1 MSFDSLGLN
10 PDILRAVAEQ
20 GYVEPTPIQQQ
31 AIPAVLQG
39 RDLMASAQTGTGKTA
54 GFTLPLLQRL
64 IQNEPHAKGRRPVRA
79 LILTPTRELAA
90 QVGENVRDYS
100 KYLNIRSLVV
110 FGGVSINPQ
119 MMKLRGGVDIL
130 VATPGRLLDLEH
142 QNAVSLDK
150 VEILVLDEA
159 DRMLDMGFIHDIRR
173 VLAKLPA
180 RRQNLLF
187 SATFSDE
194 IKGLAEKLLHNPL
207 EVEVARRNTASE
219 QITQH
224 VHFVDKNRKR
234 ELLSQLIGEGN
245 WQQVL
250 VFTRT
255 KHGANH
261 LAEQLNKDG
270 IRSAAIHGNKSQG
283 ARTRALA
290 DFKSGGIRV
299 LVATD
304 IAARGLDIEELP
316 HVVNYELPNVSAQ
329 TGTGKTAGF
338 TLPLLQ
344 RLIQNEPHAKG
355 RRPVRALILTP
366 TRELAAQVGENV
378 RDYSKYLNI
387 RSLVVFGGVS
397 INPQMMKL
405 RGGVDILVA
414 TPGRLLD
421 LEHQNAVSL
430 DKVEILVLDEAD
442 RMLDMGFIHDI
453 RRVLAKLPARRQ
465 NLLFSATFSDEIKGL
480 AEKLLHNPLEVEVAR
495 RNTASEQIT
504 QHVHFVDKNRK
515 RELLSQLIGEGNWQQ
530 VLVFTRTKHG
540 ANHLAEQLN
549 KDGIR
554 SAAIHGNKSQGAR
567 TRALADFKSGGI
579 RVLVATDIAARG
591 LDIEELP
598 HVVNYELPNVPEDYV
613 HRIGR
618 TGRAAAT
625 GEALSPPRAVCW
637 TSNIRTPSVL
647 IKLKSSCW
655 TKRTVCWIWAL
666 SMTSVAYWPNCRRVD
681 RTCCSRRP
689 SPTRSR
695 AWPRNCCTIR
705 WKWKWRVVTPRP
717 SRSPSTSISLTRTA
731 SVNCCRSLSAKATG
745 SRCWCLPVP
754 SMAPT
759 TSRNSSTKTASAAR
773 RSMATRARERVP
785 ARWPTLNPA
794 AFACWWRPIS
804 PPAVWISKSCRTW

>member
-1 MSFDSLGLN
+1 MSR
-10 PDILRAVAEQ
+10 P
-20 GYVEPTPIQQQ
+20 PIQQQ
-31 AIPAVLQG
+31 AIPAVMQG

-64 IQNEPHAKGRRPVRA
+64 IDKEPHAKGRRPVRA

-142 QNAVSLDK
+142 QNAVSLD
-150 VEILVLDEA
+150 
-159 DRMLDMGFIHDIRR
+159 
-173 VLAKLPA
+173 
-180 RRQNLLF
+180 
-187 SATFSDE
+187 S
-194 IKGLAEKLLHNPL
+194 
-207 EVEVARRNTASE
+207 
-219 QITQH
+219 
-224 VHFVDKNRKR
+224 
-234 ELLSQLIGEGN
+234 
-245 WQQVL
+245 
-250 VFTRT
+250 
-255 KHGANH
+255 
-261 LAEQLNKDG
+261 
-270 IRSAAIHGNKSQG
+270 
-283 ARTRALA
+283 
-290 DFKSGGIRV
+290 
-299 LVATD
+299 
-304 IAARGLDIEELP
+304 
-316 HVVNYELPNVSAQ
+316 
-329 TGTGKTAGF
+329 
-338 TLPLLQ
+338 
-344 RLIQNEPHAKG
+344 
-355 RRPVRALILTP
+355 
-366 TRELAAQVGENV
+366 
-378 RDYSKYLNI
+378 
-387 RSLVVFGGVS
+387 
-397 INPQMMKL
+397 
-405 RGGVDILVA
+405 
-414 TPGRLLD
+414 
-421 LEHQNAVSL
+421 
-430 DKVEILVLDEAD
+430 VEILVLDEAD

-625 GEALSPPRAVCW
+625 GEALSLVCVDEHKLLRDIERLLKKRSRASRLPAMSRIRPLKPNLSRTVASSAAAVVGKVRDAVARVRDAADSRAARTAPRAV
-637 TSNIRTPSVL
+637 RTARRR
-647 IKLKSSCW
+647 
-655 TKRTVCWIWAL
+655 KRV
-666 SMTSVAYWPNCRRVD
+666 RR
-681 RTCCSRRP
+681 TANRR
-689 SPTRSR
+689 
-695 AWPRNCCTIR
+695 AAVV
-705 WKWKWRVVTPRP
+705 RVNRLANNTLMPRP
-717 SRSPSTSISLTRTA
+717 R
-731 SVNCCRSLSAKATG
+731 
-745 SRCWCLPVP
+745 
-754 SMAPT
+754 
-759 TSRNSSTKTASAAR
+759 
-773 RSMATRARERVP
+773 
-785 ARWPTLNPA
+785 
-794 AFACWWRPIS
+794 
-804 PPAVWISKSCRTW
+804 